1 MTEFCPANAAETRD
15 VVAWAMAEEQPLEL
29 VGGGSKR
36 PLGRPLQVA
45 HVLDLS
51 RLSGILDYEPAEL
64 VLTAHAATPLEEIE
78 ATLAA
83 SGQRLAFEPPDWR
96 RLLGTENR
104 RQTIGG
110 VLACNL
116 AGPRRI
122 VAGAAR
128 DHFLGFQGV
137 NGRGE
142 LFKAGGRVVKN
153 VTGYDLCKLLAG
165 SHGTLAALTE
175 ISVKVLPRPDVTRT
189 LLLCGLDD
197 DAAIR
202 AMAAALNS
210 PHEVSGAAH
219 LPAATT
225 PRSGVPEIVALGRAA
240 TALRLEGPEPSV
252 AYRLNAL
259 RQEFSETS
267 VETLADAP
275 SQALWR
281 EVGDATPLCSP
292 EFAVWRVSVAPA
304 SGALVAAAVAARI
317 ECVAFYDWGGGLLW
331 LAVAGQGDCGAAAVR
346 AAVAGQGG
354 GHATLLR
361 APETARAAQPVFE
374 TLAAPLAALSARV
387 KASFDPRGV
396 LNPGRI
402 HAGL

>member
-1 MTEFCPANAAETRD
+1 MTEFCPADAGEVRD

-36 PLGRPLQVA
+36 PFGRPLQVA

-51 RLSGILDYEPAEL
+51 RLSGIVDYEPAEL
-64 VLTAHAATPLEEIE
+64 VLTAHAATPLGEIE
-78 ATLAA
+78 AALAA

-96 RLLGTENR
+96 RLLGTEAR
-104 RQTIGG
+104 SQTVGG

-165 SHGTLAALTE
+165 SQGTLAALTE
-175 ISVKVLPRPDVTRT
+175 VSIKVLPRPEMTRT

-197 DAAIR
+197 EAAVR
-202 AMAAALNS
+202 AMAEALNS

-219 LPAATT
+219 LPVSVAVRSDVAA
-225 PRSGVPEIVALGRAA
+225 VATLGQAV

-252 AYRLNAL
+252 AYRLEAL
-259 RQEFSETS
+259 RRESAGVATEM
-267 VETLADAP
+267 LGDAP
-275 SQALWR
+275 SVTLWR
-281 EVGDATPLCSP
+281 EIGDATLLAAA
-292 EFAVWRVSVAPA
+292 ELAVWRVSVAPA
-304 SGALVAAAVAARI
+304 SGAQVAAAVADRI
-317 ECVAFYDWGGGLLW
+317 ACAAFYDWGGGLLW
-331 LAVAGQGDCGAAAVR
+331 LGVAGQHDCGAAAVR

-361 APETARAAQPVFE
+361 APEAARAALPVFE
-374 TLAAPLAALSARV
+374 TLPLPLAALSARV

>member
-1 MTEFCPANAAETRD
+1 MTEFCPADAGEVRD
-15 VVAWAMAEEQPLEL
+15 VVAWAMADEQPLEL
-29 VGGGSKR
+29 LAGGSKR
-36 PLGRPLQVA
+36 PFGRPLQVA

-51 RLSGILDYEPAEL
+51 RLSGIVDYEPAEL
-64 VLTAHAATPLEEIE
+64 VLTAHAATPLEDIE
-78 ATLAA
+78 AALAGN
-83 SGQRLAFEPPDWR
+83 GQRLAFEPPDWR
-96 RLLGTENR
+96 RLLGTEAR

-175 ISVKVLPRPDVTRT
+175 VSIKVLPRPPMTHT

-197 DAAIR
+197 EAAVR
-202 AMAAALNS
+202 AMAQALNS
-210 PHEVSGAAH
+210 PHEVCGAAH
-219 LPAATT
+219 LPAAMAA
-225 PRSGVPEIVALGRAA
+225 RSGVAEIGTLGQAI
-240 TALRLEGPEPSV
+240 TALRLEGPELSV
-252 AYRLNAL
+252 AYRIDAL
-259 RQEFSETS
+259 RREFAATAA
-267 VETLADAP
+267 ETLLDAA
-275 SQALWR
+275 SVALWR
-281 EVGDATPLCSP
+281 EIGDVTLLAAA

-304 SGALVAAAVAARI
+304 SGARVAAAVADKMTCA
-317 ECVAFYDWGGGLLW
+317 VFYDWGGGLLW
-331 LAVAGQGDCGAAAVR
+331 LGIVGRDDCGAAVVR

-361 APETARAAQPVFE
+361 APEAARASQPVFE

-402 HAGL
+402 RAGL